1 MDKIERFFLT
11 LHSDMPRQG
20 PGSRATTAVALS
32 MIESFS
38 PGFSQKKDLQ
48 ILDVGCGPGMQTVQL
63 AEHFLGAKIKALD
76 YYPQFFDELMDT
88 AVERGVSNRIDPVEG
103 SMFEM
108 DFADVSFDVLWSE
121 GAVYIMGFERG
132 LKEWKRFLKPGGF
145 MALSEISWLTDSRP
159 ADIEKYWSG
168 EYPAIDTVAGNTA
181 KIQAA
186 GYSPIGTYVFPPQ
199 DWFEYYFDPLTER
212 ISLCRSIAEKDGENS
227 AELLGI
233 LEAEEHEIE
242 LFRKFSGYYSYAFY
256 IMRRPD
262 L

>member
-38 PGFSQKKDLQ
+38 PIFLGKKDLQ
-48 ILDVGCGPGMQTVQL
+48 VLDVGCGPGMETVQL
-63 AEHFLGAKIKALD
+63 AEHFSGAKVTALD
-76 YYPQFFDELMDT
+76 YYSQYFDELMDT
-88 AVERGVSNRIDPVEG
+88 AAARGVSKRITPVEG

-108 DFADVSFDVLWSE
+108 DFPEGSFDVLWSE
-121 GAVYIMGFERG
+121 GAVYIIGFERG
-132 LKEWKRFLKPGGF
+132 LKEWKSFVKPGGF

-159 ADIEKYWSG
+159 AEVDAFWRN
-168 EYPAIDTVAGNTA
+168 EYPGIDTVAGNVG

-186 GYSPIGTYVFPPQ
+186 GYSPIGTYVFPPR
-199 DWFEYYFDPLTER
+199 DWFDHYYNPLMER
-212 ISLCRSIAEKDGENS
+212 ISLCRGMAERDRDNS

-242 LFRKFSGYYSYAFY
+242 LFRKYSGYYSYAFY
-256 IMRRPD
+256 IMQRPG